1 MGKEGFKMIVKK
13 IMKKNII
20 TLRPEDTISLA
31 LKTMKKNKIRHIPIV
46 NENDY
51 PVGLITER
59 DVKDAS
65 PSIFQLELKENFLNK
80 PIKDVMSTNLI
91 TGHPLDFVEEIA
103 ALLIENRI
111 GCLPILQDQKLVG
124 LITESDLLHTFVKLT
139 GADQPA
145 SHIEIRVPN
154 KPGML
159 AEVSSIFLNRKVNIS
174 SALVYSDTDER
185 YKILVFRVQTINVT
199 LIINDL
205 QTSGYHVLWPEI
217 PENAK

>member
-1 MGKEGFKMIVKK
+1 MIVKK
-13 IMKKNII
+13 IMNKDII

-46 NENDY
+46 NDDSY

-103 ALLIENRI
+103 AILIDNQI

-124 LITESDLLHTFVKLT
+124 LITKSDLLHTFVKLT

-145 SHIEIRVPN
+145 SHLEIRVPN

-159 AEVSSIFLNRKVNIS
+159 AEVSAILVNRRVNIA
-174 SALVYSDTDER
+174 SALVYSDDDDK
-185 YKILVFRVQTINVT
+185 YKILVLRVQTINVT
-199 LIINDL
+199 LIIKDI
-205 QTSGYHVLWPEI
+205 QAAGYQVLWPEI
-217 PENAK
+217 PENVK

>member
-1 MGKEGFKMIVKK
+1 MIVKK
-13 IMKKNII
+13 IMNKDII

-46 NENDY
+46 NDDSY

-103 ALLIENRI
+103 AILIDNQI

-124 LITESDLLHTFVKLT
+124 LITKSDLLHTFVKLT

-145 SHIEIRVPN
+145 SHLEIRVPN

-159 AEVSSIFLNRKVNIS
+159 AEVSAILVNRRVNIA
-174 SALVYSDTDER
+174 SALVYSDDDDR
-185 YKILVFRVQTINVT
+185 YKILVLRVQTINVT
-199 LIINDL
+199 PIIKDI
-205 QTSGYHVLWPEI
+205 QAAGYQVLWPEI
-217 PENAK
+217 PENVK

>member
-1 MGKEGFKMIVKK
+1 MLVKH
-13 IMKKNII
+13 IMKKNVI

-31 LKTMKKNKIRHIPIV
+31 LKSMKENKIRHIPIV
-46 NENDY
+46 NDHHILI
-51 PVGLITER
+51 GIITER

-65 PSIFQLELKENFLNK
+65 PSIFQLELKENFLTK
-80 PIKDVMSTNLI
+80 PIKDVMSTDLI

-103 ALLIENRI
+103 AILIDNQI
-111 GCLPILQDQKLVG
+111 GCLPILQDRKLVG
-124 LITESDLLHTFVKLT
+124 LITETDLLHTFVKLT

-159 AEVSSIFLNRKVNIS
+159 AEVSSILLNRRVNIA
-174 SALVYSDTDER
+174 SALVYSDTDDR
-185 YKILVFRVQTINVT
+185 YKILVLRVQTINVT
-199 LIINDL
+199 LIIKDI
-205 QTSGYHVLWPEI
+205 QSSGYQVIWPEL